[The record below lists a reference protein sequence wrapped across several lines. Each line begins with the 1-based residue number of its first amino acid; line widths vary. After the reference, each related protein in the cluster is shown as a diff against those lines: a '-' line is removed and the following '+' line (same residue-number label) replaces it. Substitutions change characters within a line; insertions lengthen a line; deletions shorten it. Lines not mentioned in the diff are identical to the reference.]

1 MDRINLKE
9 TAKQQISGNLGV
21 FLLMSIVITA
31 ITLLLS
37 VIPAA
42 GGLLAFVAGAILE
55 MQFIIIFLALSNGIL
70 PEFKNLF
77 DIFSNSRL
85 CGNAILLYIL
95 MSVFTF
101 LWSLLLFVPGIIK
114 ALSYSMAPYILA
126 ENEYYMSPQDAIKES
141 MRIMEGHKMDLF
153 ILELSFIGW
162 FLLTSVTCGIAGI
175 YVIPYYQ
182 ATLTNFYKEI
192 KDTSE
197 QPRIIE

>member
-9 TAKQQISGNLGV
+9 KAKQQISGNIGV
-21 FLLMSIVITA
+21 FLLMYIVITA
-31 ITLLLS
+31 IILLLG

-42 GGLLAFVAGAILE
+42 GGLLSFVAAAIFE
-55 MQFIIIFLALSNGIL
+55 MQYIIIFLALSNGIQ

-95 MSVFTF
+95 TSVFTF
-101 LWSLLLFVPGIIK
+101 LWSLLLFVPGVIK

-162 FLLTSVTCGIAGI
+162 FLLTSITCGIAGI

-197 QPRIIE
+197 QPKIIE